1 MPKRTRIE
9 KRTTSMGVGPQGPE
23 GPQGP
28 PGPEKPQGPPGPEGP
43 QGPQGPEGPQGPQG
57 PQGPKGDKGDPGDTG
72 PEGPEG
78 PQGPQGPPGPE
89 GPQGP
94 QGPEGPQGPQGE
106 PGPQG
111 PAGADG
117 VSFIWQG
124 EWDALTEYVVN
135 DVVEHEGSSYIAVAD
150 NDGSEPP
157 SADWELMAAK
167 GEQGPQGP
175 EGPQGPQGEQGPKGD
190 PGGVTDHGDLTGL
203 EDDDH
208 PQYLTVTRHDADD
221 HSSFPGTAKVYRS
234 SIRGFLSDH
243 QSIPDSANTVVVFD
257 GVVFEDDPNGDFSL
271 NTSTGVVTFA
281 NAGIYQVMATLA
293 FASNSVGV
301 RGLNIVW
308 EDGVGGAAT
317 IAANRS
323 PAPVGQLAI
332 VSGTGVFQIGAGD
345 TVTFQ
350 AFQTSGGALQ
360 VRAATAT
367 NFGIVRIA

>member
-221 HSSFPGTAKVYRS
+221 HSSLTITESQISDLDHWDQADTEGVIDAYVDKAFVDALNVDADTLDGNHASAFADAAHTHDHGDLTGLADDDHTQYLNSARHAAIHQMCKVSRTT
-234 SIRGFLSDH
+234 D
-243 QSIPDSANTVVVFD
+243 QSIP
-257 GVVFEDDPNGDFSL
+257 
-271 NTSTGVVTFA
+271 
-281 NAGIYQVMATLA
+281 NA
-293 FASNSVGV
+293 
-301 RGLNIVW
+301 
-308 EDGVGGAAT
+308 
-317 IAANRS
+317 
-323 PAPVGQLAI
+323 
-332 VSGTGVFQIGAGD
+332 
-345 TVTFQ
+345 
-350 AFQTSGGALQ
+350 
-360 VRAATAT
+360 
-367 NFGIVRIA
+367 